1 MGKKNN
7 DTTGSGYDA
16 EEMTVDL
23 ELEDGTTV
31 SCAIV
36 TILTVSNQDYIVLL
50 PLNEDGENEDGEVW
64 FYRYSENENDPN
76 EEPELGYIDD
86 DDEYE
91 AVADA
96 FDEYLDSAEFD
107 ELIDGED

>member
-1 MGKKNN
+1 MDKK
-7 DTTGSGYDA
+7 DTDNGYDA
-16 EEMTVDL
+16 EEMTVEL
-23 ELEDGTTV
+23 ELDNGTSIT
-31 SCAIV
+31 CAIV

-50 PLNEDGENEDGEVW
+50 PLDENGENSDGEVW
-64 FYRYSENENDPN
+64 FYRYSENPDDPN

-96 FDEYLDSAEFD
+96 FDEYLDASEFD
-107 ELIDGED
+107 ELVEDDE